1 MEPAVMVARQHFAR
15 PRGKAISAIFIL
27 TLFLAAGWI
36 AGLQAQQWPVLK
48 QGMWEFT
55 RTMQPPGGG
64 APKIVTSKRCIDP
77 VADMQRQN
85 ATMAKSGC
93 TISAP
98 AKTGNAYTFTAAC
111 RIMGIS
117 SNTTTTLVA
126 ENDSAYT
133 LTVEGTTDGEPTK
146 ETMKARRTGDCA
158 K

>member
-1 MEPAVMVARQHFAR
+1 MVARQRVAR

-64 APKIVTSKRCIDP
+64 APKVVTSKRCIDP
-77 VADMQRQN
+77 AADMQRQN
-85 ATMAKSGC
+85 ATLAKSGC

-98 AKTGNAYTFTAAC
+98 ARAGNTYTFTAAC
-111 RIMGIS
+111 KVMGIS
-117 SNTTTTLVA
+117 SNTTSTLVV
-126 ENDSAYT
+126 ESDSAYT